1 MASRGSQMSSA
12 NSGDFAVAYDRIT
25 AITEQLG
32 AQEAAHYLIYCCGR
46 KGTLPST
53 HWSKNALTRY
63 LDIPVRKAYLSEQKL
78 LDAGFVTKVKEGKHP
93 KFDIAPSETGEY
105 LWLPKTFITGAVD
118 ERPPLKLLWQTGSAE
133 IFRLMMDYYWL
144 TDISQ
149 EGGLWQIW
157 TDYESEKLGDHAQ
170 FRFFGFKD
178 EGNLAAERFFVERY
192 ESLWEAFNVILDL
205 GLIYEVPYL
214 FTSEG
219 EIVFPLIHPF
229 TQEELTQL
237 TETPK
242 EKMPDEYFGVMSI
255 FDYCLLVPR
264 HIMSPEVRSLYIPK
278 YRPHNQRYAEALEI
292 SEQRI
297 NQGLCLYQ
305 GEDQRDHQGEYQRE
319 DQREDQGEDQRE
331 ISKRISNY

>member
-1 MASRGSQMSSA
+1 
-12 NSGDFAVAYDRIT
+12 
-25 AITEQLG
+25 
-32 AQEAAHYLIYCCGR
+32 
-46 KGTLPST
+46 
-53 HWSKNALTRY
+53 

-157 TDYESEKLGDHAQ
+157 KDYKSEKMGDHAQ
-170 FRFFGFKD
+170 F
-178 EGNLAAERFFVERY
+178 NLIAFNDTVTRTADPSFDERY
-192 ESLWEAFNVILDL
+192 ESLWEAFNIILDL

-219 EIVFPLIHPF
+219 EIVFPLINPF
-229 TQEELTQL
+229 TQEELPQL
-237 TETPK
+237 THAFE
-242 EKMPDEYFGVMSI
+242 ERMPELYLSASCTQ
-255 FDYCLLVPR
+255 DYCLLVPR
-264 HIMSPEVRSLYIPK
+264 HMTSPEVKALYIPK
-278 YRPHNQRYAEALEI
+278 YRPHNQRYAEALEM

-297 NQGLCLYQ
+297 EQGLCLYQ
-305 GEDQRDHQGEYQRE
+305 GVHQREYQGVH
-319 DQREDQGEDQRE
+319 QGEDQRE
-331 ISKRISNY
+331 ISKRISIY

>member
-53 HWSKNALTRY
+53 RWSKNALTRY
-63 LDIPVRKAYLSEQKL
+63 LDISVRKAHLSEQRL
-78 LDAGFVTKVKEGKHP
+78 IDAGFVTKVKEGKHP

-105 LWLPKTFITGAVD
+105 LWLPKTFITGAAGEV
-118 ERPPLKLLWQTGSAE
+118 PPIKLLWQTGSVE
-133 IFRLMMDYYWL
+133 VFRLMMDYYWL
-144 TDISQ
+144 TDIYQ

-157 TDYESEKLGDHAQ
+157 NDYRSEKLGDYAQ
-170 FRFFGFKD
+170 FRFFGFRD
-178 EGNLAAERFFVERY
+178 EGNLAAEPFFVERY

-214 FTSEG
+214 MTSQD
-219 EIVFPLIHPF
+219 EIIFPLIHPF
-229 TQEELTQL
+229 TQEELPQL
-237 TETPK
+237 TEVAS
-242 EKMPDEYFGVMSI
+242 ERMPDEYFGVMSNM
-255 FDYCLLVPR
+255 DYCLLVPR
-264 HIMSPEVRSLYIPK
+264 HIIFPIVRSLYIPK
-278 YRPHNQRYAEALEI
+278 YRPHNQRYAEALDM

-305 GEDQRDHQGEYQRE
+305 GVHQRGY
-319 DQREDQGEDQRE
+319 QGEDQGIHQRE
-331 ISKRISNY
+331 YQTTN

>member
-1 MASRGSQMSSA
+1 MSRE
-12 NSGDFAVAYDRIT
+12 NSGDFAVAYDRVI

-32 AQEAAHYLIYCCGR
+32 AQEVAHYLIYCCGR
-46 KGTLPST
+46 KGTLAGT
-53 HWSKNALTRY
+53 RWSKHALTRY

-78 LDAGFVTKVKEGKHP
+78 IDAGFVTKVKEGKHP

-118 ERPPLKLLWQTGSAE
+118 ERPPLKLLWQTGSTE

-157 TDYESEKLGDHAQ
+157 KDYKSEKMGDHAQ
-170 FRFFGFKD
+170 F
-178 EGNLAAERFFVERY
+178 NLIAFNDTVTRTADPSFDERY

-219 EIVFPLIHPF
+219 EIVFPLINPF
-229 TQEELTQL
+229 TQEELSQL
-237 TETPK
+237 TQAFE
-242 EKMPDEYFGVMSI
+242 ERMPELYLSASCTH
-255 FDYCLLVPR
+255 DYCLLVPR
-264 HIMSPEVRSLYIPK
+264 HMTSPEVKALYIPK
-278 YRPHNQRYAEALEI
+278 YRPHNQRYAEALEM

-305 GEDQRDHQGEYQRE
+305 GADQGG
-319 DQREDQGEDQRE
+319 DQGEFQRE
-331 ISKRISNY
+331 ISKRISIY

>member
-1 MASRGSQMSSA
+1 MINLSRVPQMSSA

-53 HWSKNALTRY
+53 RWSKNALTRH
-63 LDIPVRKAYLSEQKL
+63 LDISVRKAYLSEQRL
-78 LDAGFVTKVKEGKHP
+78 IDAGFVTKVKEGKHP

-105 LWLPKTFITGAVD
+105 LWLPKTFITGAAGEV
-118 ERPPLKLLWQTGSAE
+118 PPLKLLWQTGSVE
-133 IFRLMMDYYWL
+133 VFRLMMDYYWL

-157 TDYESEKLGDHAQ
+157 KDYKSEKMGDHAQ
-170 FRFFGFKD
+170 F
-178 EGNLAAERFFVERY
+178 NLIAFNDTVTRTADPSFDERY
-192 ESLWEAFNVILDL
+192 ESLWEAFNIILDL

-219 EIVFPLIHPF
+219 EIVFPLINPF
-229 TQEELTQL
+229 TQEELPQL
-237 TETPK
+237 THAFE
-242 EKMPDEYFGVMSI
+242 ERMPELYLSASCTH
-255 FDYCLLVPR
+255 DYCLLVPR
-264 HIMSPEVRSLYIPK
+264 HMTSPEVKALFIPK
-278 YRPHNQRYAEALEI
+278 YRPHNQRYAEALDI

-297 NQGLCLYQ
+297 NQGICLYQ
-305 GEDQRDHQGEYQRE
+305 RENQGVHQREYQGVHQREDEREYQRAY
-319 DQREDQGEDQRE
+319 Q
-331 ISKRISNY
+331 STN

>member
-1 MASRGSQMSSA
+1 MSSS
-12 NSGDFAVAYDRIT
+12 NTGDFAVAYDHIM

-32 AQEAAHYLIYCCGR
+32 PQEAAHYLIFCCGR
-46 KGTLPST
+46 KGTLPT
-53 HWSKNALTRY
+53 TRWSKNAVTKY
-63 LDIPVRKAYLSEQKL
+63 LGISVRKTHLSEKSL
-78 LDAGFVTKVKEGKHP
+78 IDAGFVTKVREGKHP
-93 KFDIAPSETGEY
+93 IFEISPSDTDEY
-105 LWLPKTFITGAVD
+105 LWLPKTFITGAAD
-118 ERPPLKLLWQTGSAE
+118 ESPPLNLLWQTGSTE
-133 IFRLMMDYYWL
+133 VFRLMMDYYWL
-144 TDISQ
+144 TDIYQ

-157 TDYESEKLGDHAQ
+157 KDYESEKLGDHAQ

-205 GLIYEVPYL
+205 GLIYDVPYL

-292 SEQRI
+292 SERRI

-305 GEDQRDHQGEYQRE
+305 GVHQGVH
-319 DQREDQGEDQRE
+319 QGEDQRE
-331 ISKRISNY
+331 ISKRISIY

>member
-1 MASRGSQMSSA
+1 MTSLRLIVGKMSRE

-32 AQEAAHYLIYCCGR
+32 AQEVAHYLIYCCGR
-46 KGTLPST
+46 KGTLAGT
-53 HWSKNALTRY
+53 RWSKHALTRY
-63 LDIPVRKAYLSEQKL
+63 LGIPARKAYLSEQRL
-78 LDAGFVTKVKEGKHP
+78 IDAGFVTKVKKGKHP
-93 KFDIAPSETGEY
+93 KFDIAPPEREEY
-105 LWLPKTFITGAVD
+105 LWLPKTFITGAAGEV
-118 ERPPLKLLWQTGSAE
+118 PPLKLLWQTGSVE
-133 IFRLMMDYYWL
+133 VFRLMMDYYWL

-157 TDYESEKLGDHAQ
+157 KDYKSEKLGNHAQ
-170 FRFFGFKD
+170 FSFFGF
-178 EGNLAAERFFVERY
+178 VESSNEKVDPPFIVGY
-192 ESLWEAFNVILDL
+192 KSFWEAFNIILGL

-219 EIVFPLIHPF
+219 EIIFPLIHPF
-229 TQEELTQL
+229 TQEELPQL
-237 TETPK
+237 TEVAS
-242 EKMPDEYFGVMSI
+242 ERMPDEYSGVMSHM
-255 FDYCLLVPR
+255 DYCLLIPR
-264 HIMSPEVRSLYIPK
+264 HIISPVVRSLCIPK

-305 GEDQRDHQGEYQRE
+305 GVHQREYQGVH
-319 DQREDQGEDQRE
+319 QGEDQRE

>member
-1 MASRGSQMSSA
+1 MSSS
-12 NSGDFAVAYDRIT
+12 NTGDFAVAYDHIM

-32 AQEAAHYLIYCCGR
+32 PQEAAHYLIFCCGR
-46 KGTLPST
+46 KGTLPT
-53 HWSKNALTRY
+53 TRWSKNAVTKY
-63 LDIPVRKAYLSEQKL
+63 LGISVRKTHLSEKSL
-78 LDAGFVTKVKEGKHP
+78 IDAGFVTKVREGKHP
-93 KFDIAPSETGEY
+93 IFEISPSDTDEY
-105 LWLPKTFITGAVD
+105 LWLPKTYITGAAD
-118 ERPPLKLLWQTGSAE
+118 ESPTLNLLWQTGSTE
-133 IFRLMMDYYWL
+133 VFRLMMDYYWL
-144 TDISQ
+144 TDIYQ

-157 TDYESEKLGDHAQ
+157 KDYESEKLGDHAQ

-205 GLIYEVPYL
+205 GLIYDVPYL

-292 SEQRI
+292 SERRI
-297 NQGLCLYQ
+297 NQGLCFYQ
-305 GEDQRDHQGEYQRE
+305 GVHQGVH
-319 DQREDQGEDQRE
+319 QGEDQRE
-331 ISKRISNY
+331 ISKRISIY

>member
-1 MASRGSQMSSA
+1 MVANMSRE

-32 AQEAAHYLIYCCGR
+32 AQEVAHYLIYCCGR

-53 HWSKNALTRY
+53 RWSKHALTRY
-63 LDIPVRKAYLSEQKL
+63 LGIPTRKAYLSEQRL
-78 LDAGFVTKVKEGKHP
+78 IDAGFVTKVKEGKHP
-93 KFDIAPSETGEY
+93 RFDIAPSETDEC
-105 LWLPKTFITGAVD
+105 LWLPKTFITGAAGEV
-118 ERPPLKLLWQTGSAE
+118 PPIKLLWQTGSVE
-133 IFRLMMDYYWL
+133 VFRLMMDYYWL

-157 TDYESEKLGDHAQ
+157 KDYKSEKLGDHAQ
-170 FRFFGFKD
+170 FSFFGFV
-178 EGNLAAERFFVERY
+178 ESGNITSDRAFAERYNSF
-192 ESLWEAFNVILDL
+192 WEVFKIILGL

-219 EIVFPLIHPF
+219 EIIFPLIHPF
-229 TQEELTQL
+229 TQENLPQL
-237 TETPK
+237 TEIASDR
-242 EKMPDEYFGVMSI
+242 MPDQYFGVMSI
-255 FDYCLLVPR
+255 FHYCLLVPR

-305 GEDQRDHQGEYQRE
+305 GEDQGENQREYQGEFEGEHQRE
-319 DQREDQGEDQRE
+319 R
-331 ISKRISNY
+331 SKRISNY

>member
-32 AQEAAHYLIYCCGR
+32 AQEVAHYLIYCCGR
-46 KGTLPST
+46 KGTLAGT
-53 HWSKNALTRY
+53 RWSKHALTRY
-63 LDIPVRKAYLSEQKL
+63 LGIPTRKAYLSEQRL
-78 LDAGFVTKVKEGKHP
+78 IDAGFVTKVKKGKHP
-93 KFDIAPSETGEY
+93 KFDIAPPEREEY
-105 LWLPKTFITGAVD
+105 LWLPKTFITGAAGEV
-118 ERPPLKLLWQTGSAE
+118 PPLKLLWQTGSVE
-133 IFRLMMDYYWL
+133 VFRLMMDYYWL

-157 TDYESEKLGDHAQ
+157 KDYKSEKMGDHAQ
-170 FRFFGFKD
+170 F
-178 EGNLAAERFFVERY
+178 NLIAFNDTGTRTADPSFDERY

-219 EIVFPLIHPF
+219 EIVFPLINPF
-229 TQEELTQL
+229 TQEELPQL
-237 TETPK
+237 TQAFE
-242 EKMPDEYFGVMSI
+242 ERMPELYLNASCTH
-255 FDYCLLVPR
+255 DYCLLVPR
-264 HIMSPEVRSLYIPK
+264 HMTSPEVRSLYIPK
-278 YRPHNQRYAEALEI
+278 YRPHNQRYAEALEM

-305 GEDQRDHQGEYQRE
+305 GENQRE
-319 DQREDQGEDQRE
+319 DQGENQGEDQRE
-331 ISKRISNY
+331 ISKSISIY

>member
-1 MASRGSQMSSA
+1 MFRTYDRLRGESPPSRVAPMSSA

-25 AITEQLG
+25 EIAEQLG
-32 AQEAAHYLIYCCGR
+32 PQEVAHYLIYCCGR

-53 HWSKNALTRY
+53 CWSKKALTTY
-63 LDIPVRKAYLSEQKL
+63 LGIPARKTYLSEQNL
-78 LDAGFVTKVKEGKHP
+78 IDAGFVTKVKEGKHP

-118 ERPPLKLLWQTGSAE
+118 ETPPLKLLWQTGSTK

-157 TDYESEKLGDHAQ
+157 KDYKSEKMGDHAQ
-170 FRFFGFKD
+170 F
-178 EGNLAAERFFVERY
+178 NLIAFNDTGTPTADPSFAEPY
-192 ESLWEAFNVILDL
+192 DALLEAFNVLLSL

-214 FTSEG
+214 FTSQG
-219 EIVFPLIHPF
+219 EIVFPLINPF
-229 TQEELTQL
+229 TQEELPQL
-237 TETPK
+237 TQAFE
-242 EKMPDEYFGVMSI
+242 ERMPELYLNASCTH
-255 FDYCLLVPR
+255 DYCLLVPR
-264 HIMSPEVRSLYIPK
+264 HMTSPEVKALYIPK

-297 NQGLCLYQ
+297 EQGLCLYQ
-305 GEDQRDHQGEYQRE
+305 REHQRENQREHQG
-319 DQREDQGEDQRE
+319 D
-331 ISKRISNY
+331 ISKSISIY

>member
-1 MASRGSQMSSA
+1 MSRE
-12 NSGDFAVAYDRIT
+12 NSGDFAVAYDRVI

-32 AQEAAHYLIYCCGR
+32 AQEVAHYLIYCCGR
-46 KGTLPST
+46 KGTLAGT
-53 HWSKNALTRY
+53 RWSKNALTRY

-78 LDAGFVTKVKEGKHP
+78 IDAGFVTKVKEGKHP

-118 ERPPLKLLWQTGSAE
+118 ERPPLKLLWQTGSTE

-157 TDYESEKLGDHAQ
+157 KDYKSEKMGDHAQ
-170 FRFFGFKD
+170 F
-178 EGNLAAERFFVERY
+178 NLIAFNDTVTRTADPSFDERY

-219 EIVFPLIHPF
+219 EIVFPLINPF
-229 TQEELTQL
+229 TQEELSQL
-237 TETPK
+237 TQAFE
-242 EKMPDEYFGVMSI
+242 ERMPELYLSASCTH
-255 FDYCLLVPR
+255 DYCLLVPR
-264 HIMSPEVRSLYIPK
+264 HMTSPEVKALYIPK
-278 YRPHNQRYAEALEI
+278 YRPHNQRYAEALEM

-305 GEDQRDHQGEYQRE
+305 GADQGG
-319 DQREDQGEDQRE
+319 DQGEFQRE
-331 ISKRISNY
+331 ISKRISIY

>member
-1 MASRGSQMSSA
+1 MSRE
-12 NSGDFAVAYDRIT
+12 NSGDFAVAYDRVI

-32 AQEAAHYLIYCCGR
+32 AQEVAHYLIYCCGR
-46 KGTLPST
+46 KGTLAGT
-53 HWSKNALTRY
+53 RWSKHALTRY

-78 LDAGFVTKVKEGKHP
+78 IDAGFVTKVKEGKHP

-118 ERPPLKLLWQTGSAE
+118 ERPPLKLLWQTGSTE

-144 TDISQ
+144 TDIYQ

-157 TDYESEKLGDHAQ
+157 KDYKSEKMGDHAQ
-170 FRFFGFKD
+170 F
-178 EGNLAAERFFVERY
+178 NLIAFNDTVTRTADPSFDERY

-219 EIVFPLIHPF
+219 EIVFPLINPF
-229 TQEELTQL
+229 TQEELSQL
-237 TETPK
+237 TQAFE
-242 EKMPDEYFGVMSI
+242 ERMPELYLSASCTH
-255 FDYCLLVPR
+255 DYCLLVPR
-264 HIMSPEVRSLYIPK
+264 HMTSPEVKALYIPK
-278 YRPHNQRYAEALEI
+278 YRPHNQRYAEALEM

-305 GEDQRDHQGEYQRE
+305 GADQGG
-319 DQREDQGEDQRE
+319 DQGEFQRE
-331 ISKRISNY
+331 ISKRISIY